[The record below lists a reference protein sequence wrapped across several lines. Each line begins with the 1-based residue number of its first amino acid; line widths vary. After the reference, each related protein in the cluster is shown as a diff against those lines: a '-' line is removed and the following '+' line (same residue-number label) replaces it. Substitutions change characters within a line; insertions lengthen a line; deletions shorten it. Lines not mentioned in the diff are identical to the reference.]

1 MFRLVHSYTSVLIT
15 FILFVLSS
23 CVSDEITT
31 NMAINSEPDIEQTD
45 NSTLPDNPAPAFS
58 LQTSTGEVINLSDFE
73 GKVTTLFFFG
83 NGCPP
88 CRAIAPSIQD
98 QLANPYSSNDDYAI
112 LGLDV
117 WDGNS
122 SAVNAFETATEVN
135 FPLLLNA
142 SSVARDYG
150 ITYDRLVVI
159 DQNGGIVFSGT
170 QRAAGDL
177 ETVKTLVDSL
187 LSQE

>member
-1 MFRLVHSYTSVLIT
+1 M
-15 FILFVLSS
+15 
-23 CVSDEITT
+23 
-31 NMAINSEPDIEQTD
+31 
-45 NSTLPDNPAPAFS
+45 
-58 LQTSTGEVINLSDFE
+58 
-73 GKVTTLFFFG
+73 KVTTLFFFG
-83 NGCPP
+83 NGCLP
-88 CRAIAPSIQD
+88 CRGIASSIQD
-98 QLANPYSSNDDYAI
+98 QLADPYSSNDDYAI

-159 DQNGGIVFSGT
+159 DQNGGIVFSAT

-187 LSQE
+187 LSGE